1 MRARRRR
8 RAAKDFDLDMKIASV
23 SGANRQSISGLEL
36 NLSRRGGDDRL
47 AYLRGR
53 LGQGTL
59 AAGRGSDG
67 LLRLTSND
75 AGALAKFADLYTR
88 MEGGNLDLV
97 LRTGGGTSSGEA
109 TVTDFALRDEP
120 AFRRLIAAA
129 PSPDS
134 GRAVDPQLARFEK
147 ATIAFA
153 HTPGALDIKDAVI
166 YNPYMGLTT
175 EGTVDFARNAIN
187 LSGTFVPAYAVN
199 TLLGK
204 IPLVGVLLGGGKNEG
219 LFAITYRAQGPLNDP
234 RLTVNPL
241 SAIAPGIL
249 RKILGVVDGTGS
261 SRTSSGEA
269 ADGAVVVVGA
279 FSLALSG
286 PEGVCSS
293 RDPRVVSVF
302 LR

>member
-1 MRARRRR
+1 MRGSAEVAADGAIQSARITQARLSPGDSIQAEVVNTATGVKATVRGTTLDAR
-8 RAAKDFDLDMKIASV
+8 PIIKAVADEGAPSQAGGKDFDLDMKIASV

-47 AYLRGR
+47 AYLKGR

-59 AAGRGSDG
+59 AAGRGPDG
-67 LLRLTSND
+67 LLRLTSSD

-134 GRAVDPQLARFEK
+134 GRPVDPQLARFEK

-175 EGTVDFARNAIN
+175 EGTVDFARNAIDV
-187 LSGTFVPAYAVN
+187 SGTFVPAYAVN

-204 IPLVGVLLGGGKNEG
+204 IPLVGVLLGRRQE
-219 LFAITYRAQGPLNDP
+219 RGPVRHHL
-234 RLTVNPL
+234 
-241 SAIAPGIL
+241 PG
-249 RKILGVVDGTGS
+249 
-261 SRTSSGEA
+261 
-269 ADGAVVVVGA
+269 
-279 FSLALSG
+279 SG
-286 PEGVCSS
+286 PVERPQG
-293 RDPRVVSVF
+293 
-302 LR
+302 